1 MRKAFSSLLVVA
13 ALLAAGHT
21 SARPDES
28 AGRSA
33 SVAQIQ
39 SPSLRIEFDKNM
51 RSRVVAR
58 FGAKDIPL
66 GAFSA
71 SETVKGTERSSYDF
85 ALSSQKHERV
95 TDTYGA
101 GEKLTL
107 AGISGVLKKNL
118 SVIIYDEFPNLA
130 VFDVSYTNIGKSQLQ
145 ILEWSNN
152 HYTIDAPRSSAGV
165 PLWSFQSGS
174 YERRPNW
181 IVPLHA
187 GFSQQNYLGM
197 NASDYGGGTP
207 IVDVWRRDA
216 GIGVGHL
223 EPRPRLIS
231 LPVSMLDARQA
242 QVSVQYRSE
251 RSLQPSESFHT
262 FRTFVTVHN
271 GDYFQT

>member
-1 MRKAFSSLLVVA
+1 MTKAFSSLLVFA
-13 ALLAAGHT
+13 ALLAAGG
-21 SARPDES
+21 SPARPDQS
-28 AGRSA
+28 AVRGA
-33 SVAQIQ
+33 QLAQIQ

-58 FGAKDIPL
+58 FGGKDIQL

-71 SETVKGTERSSYDF
+71 SETVKGSERSWYDF
-85 ALSSQKHERV
+85 ALNSQMHERV

-107 AGISGVLKKNL
+107 TGMAGELRKNL

-130 VFDVSYTNIGKSQLQ
+130 VFDVSYADIGKSQLK
-145 ILEWSNN
+145 ILEWTNN
-152 HYTIDAPRSSAGV
+152 HYTIDAQRSPADV
-165 PLWSFQSGS
+165 PFWSFQSGS

-207 IVDVWRRDA
+207 IVDVWGRDA
-216 GIGVGHL
+216 GIGVGHV

-231 LPVSMLDARQA
+231 LPVSMPNAHQA
-242 QVSVQYRSE
+242 QVGVLYRHE
-251 RSLQPSESFHT
+251 QSLQPRESFHT

-271 GDYFQT
+271 